1 MYLFIA
7 KLVQMSRCVSV
18 GHASFQAKRVEWDD
32 VYLCLLHSSCLHHL
46 GNLSSS
52 LRTLLPDSGKLG
64 RFLYWHFVQPSFQ
77 SFSPSVRV
85 LVFSI
90 TACRTQLGAFAVDNR
105 ALLYLNSQ
113 ILNCSR
119 SHLQRLMKLV
129 YRFEKRSLVHARGHT
144 FVRVTPQ
151 SLKYFFK
158 GLWYP
163 DTHLSGKKNLKRSWL
178 QAFRKND
185 PKHTR
190 D

>member
-1 MYLFIA
+1 MTFICA
-7 KLVQMSRCVSV
+7 YFTVRAYITLV
-18 GHASFQAKRVEWDD
+18 
-32 VYLCLLHSSCLHHL
+32 
-46 GNLSSS
+46 LSSS